1 MMPAAGRLWLGVIGD
16 PVEQSISPAMHQP
29 ALDAMRIPATYERWP
44 TSLEEL
50 PGRIASLR
58 AIDVLGAN
66 VTVPHKEHVL
76 PLVDETTTL
85 ARRAG
90 AVNTILNRNG
100 RLYGDNTDVYGLVRS
115 LRLHHDALD
124 GCQAVVLGAGGAAR
138 AVVLALES
146 AGAGKISVL
155 NRSLDRAERLRD
167 DLAPAPVVAVQSD
180 TSAAVEALE
189 TADIIVNATALG
201 WKRGETPLAP
211 EQIALLRND
220 ALVVDLTYRNT
231 DLLDAARARG
241 LRTLDGLEM
250 LVFQGARS
258 LQIWTGKEPPVE
270 IMLEAART
278 ARAAR
283 A

>member
-1 MMPAAGRLWLGVIGD
+1 MPAAGRLWLGVIGD

-50 PGRIASLR
+50 PARIASMR
-58 AIDVLGAN
+58 KIDVLGAN

-76 PLVDETTTL
+76 PLVDETTSL

-115 LRLHHDALD
+115 LRLHQDAL
-124 GCQAVVLGAGGAAR
+124 GGSQVVVLGAGGAAR

-146 AGAGKISVL
+146 VGAGKISVL
-155 NRSLDRAERLRD
+155 NRSIDRAERLRD
-167 DLAPAPVVAVQSD
+167 DLSPAPVVAVQNE
-180 TSAAVEALE
+180 TSAAIGALE
-189 TADIIVNATALG
+189 SADIVVNATALG
-201 WKRGETPLAP
+201 WNRGETPLSP
-211 EQIALLRND
+211 ERIAQLRDD
-220 ALVVDLTYRNT
+220 ALVVDITYRDT

-258 LQIWTGKEPPVE
+258 LQIWTGKEPPVD
-270 IMLEAART
+270 IMLEAARA